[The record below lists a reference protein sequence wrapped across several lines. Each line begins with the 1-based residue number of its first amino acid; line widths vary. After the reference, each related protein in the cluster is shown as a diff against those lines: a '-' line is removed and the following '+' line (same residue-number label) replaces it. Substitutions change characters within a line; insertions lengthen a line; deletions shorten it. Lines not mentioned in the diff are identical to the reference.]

1 MIFYSCVPKPV
12 ALRTQYSFQHWDV
25 FSPPQCT
32 NIDVGLSRFK
42 AYSLDF
48 RAISLSKIS
57 FSLIS
62 NTDARSHSA
71 LGNGLEINLA
81 AVATEGSTCD
91 CNVATSHSELSRAFD
106 LIGSRSSITYGSWGT
121 SPPVGWKIKRFS
133 AGCRRKRLPMNRRM
147 MTMSCGGAIKA
158 RRASRFTK
166 AATRPSGR
174 WLELRKMSAR

>member
-1 MIFYSCVPKPV
+1 M
-12 ALRTQYSFQHWDV
+12 LLT
-25 FSPPQCT
+25 
-32 NIDVGLSRFK
+32 
-42 AYSLDF
+42 
-48 RAISLSKIS
+48 S

-121 SPPVGWKIKRFS
+121 KRAQEFS
-133 AGCRRKRLPMNRRM
+133 QK
-147 MTMSCGGAIKA
+147 SFQQI
-158 RRASRFTK
+158 
-166 AATRPSGR
+166 
-174 WLELRKMSAR
+174 